1 MINRLR
7 KLLTLHVVFTFVQ
20 IRFHCNTAQLQPVK
34 KKKNQEGGW
43 KKSLVGVA
51 HSIICVSNRLL
62 TAALGSTK
70 PWDSILFTAIGLR
83 ESMTT

>member
-1 MINRLR
+1 MLC
-7 KLLTLHVVFTFVQ
+7 LHLFRSDSIVIQ
-20 IRFHCNTAQLQPVK
+20 HNYSWLK
-34 KKKNQEGGW
+34 KKKHQEGGW

-70 PWDSILFTAIGLR
+70 PWDSILFTAIGLP

>member
-1 MINRLR
+1 MLC
-7 KLLTLHVVFTFVQ
+7 LHLFRSDSVV
-20 IRFHCNTAQLQPVK
+20 ITAQLQPVK
-34 KKKNQEGGW
+34 KQKKHQEGGW

-70 PWDSILFTAIGLR
+70 P
-83 ESMTT
+83 